1 MGPKKA
7 SNQDSFRNK
16 IRKCLYYDRGFC
28 KYAEKCNKHHPDKV
42 CSDPNCFDDNCDSR
56 HPNPC
61 KFGPRCKFNRT
72 NVYYV
77 PFACDDGKEH
87 IKELENKILALE
99 KENKSK
105 TKNTGFEDLA
115 KKVEKKLEAFENQV
129 KTLQKALEEKDS
141 KLVNMEKEMGELRN
155 SLKKKE
161 KELDNKI
168 NEIDEQRD
176 NLVNETITDLEKSL
190 RGFEKEIF
198 ECDEC
203 KFTTESK
210 RGLKVHVKRK
220 HIQNKEEDFPLTCDF
235 CEHRVFDCKGME
247 RHLKQHSYKKL
258 TYKCEDCEYL
268 ASDELTLEV
277 HSGKVH
283 SGIFECA
290 LCGYQGSD
298 LENLELHLGTC
309 ETFECKYCNLKLKN
323 VGEVENHLE
332 KVHPKHQKHT
342 DILNTKMS
350 RKNSET
356 VSQRTW
362 TGSSLIA
369 FHKK

>member
-1 MGPKKA
+1 
-7 SNQDSFRNK
+7 
-16 IRKCLYYDRGFC
+16 
-28 KYAEKCNKHHPDKV
+28 
-42 CSDPNCFDDNCDSR
+42 
-56 HPNPC
+56 
-61 KFGPRCKFNRT
+61 
-72 NVYYV
+72 
-77 PFACDDGKEH
+77 
-87 IKELENKILALE
+87 
-99 KENKSK
+99 
-105 TKNTGFEDLA
+105 
-115 KKVEKKLEAFENQV
+115 
-129 KTLQKALEEKDS
+129 
-141 KLVNMEKEMGELRN
+141 
-155 SLKKKE
+155 
-161 KELDNKI
+161 
-168 NEIDEQRD
+168 
-176 NLVNETITDLEKSL
+176 
-190 RGFEKEIF
+190 
-198 ECDEC
+198 
-203 KFTTESK
+203 
-210 RGLKVHVKRK
+210 
-220 HIQNKEEDFPLTCDF
+220 
-235 CEHRVFDCKGME
+235 ME

-258 TYKCEDCEYL
+258 IYKCEDCEYL

-290 LCGYQGSD
+290 LCGYKGSD

-309 ETFECKYCNLKLKN
+309 ETFECKYCDLKLKN